1 MQVVRAFLHR
11 RRVIVLSVLTFLLS
25 VVFLGIIVNL
35 FSSLLELI
43 FGQTLK
49 GLLTVLL
56 VGIVVTLVLSLLIWA
71 LSQET
76 HRWMP
81 LPREMQARPHAGLV
95 ALVGPGIKRNFIT
108 NPTES
113 PAAAAIRFHL
123 GQGALRHVWLIASDE
138 GVPVAESLR
147 TAYED
152 QVAFHP
158 VLPPIKNILDIRE
171 TFEAARQVANSLE
184 ALEMKPEDVI
194 ADYTG
199 GTSSMSVGLALAAT
213 RHGFAMEF
221 MSKVGASDSVPLQ
234 TGL

>member
-152 QVAFHP
+152 QVAFHGFIQITVT
-158 VLPPIKNILDIRE
+158 VLLGFLDE
-171 TFEAARQVANSLE
+171 
-184 ALEMKPEDVI
+184 
-194 ADYTG
+194 
-199 GTSSMSVGLALAAT
+199 
-213 RHGFAMEF
+213 
-221 MSKVGASDSVPLQ
+221 
-234 TGL
+234 